1 MVAMCRTVAGSSFSG
16 GVQLLVATG
25 TVHCPSWSVTWNVK
39 ACPKTSSSNTLL
51 GRKNGAIFQAR
62 GWETRSVK
70 PELWESHCPK
80 ACKPAV
86 ICKGCNKDLWSVCK
100 VLSDRRVES
109 AVRARTRCSDTNK
122 YCQLQP
128 CPTLRQALGGFFAYT
143 CFVAS
148 AVLFAH
154 AAAPC
159 M

>member
-1 MVAMCRTVAGSSFSG
+1 MLPLILVLDRLEKSTGMGAMCHTVAGSSFSRS
-16 GVQLLVATG
+16 VQLLVATG
-25 TVHCPSWSVTWNVK
+25 TVHCPSWSVTWNAK

-51 GRKNGAIFQAR
+51 GRKNGAIFQAQ

-70 PELWESHCPK
+70 AELWESHCPK
-80 ACKPAV
+80 ACKLGV
-86 ICKGCNKDLWSVCK
+86 ICQGYNEDLWSWT
-100 VLSDRRVES
+100 S
-109 AVRARTRCSDTNK
+109 CSDTNK

-148 AVLFAH
+148 VVLFAH
-154 AAAPC
+154 VAAPS